1 MKTPLGDKEPRLR
14 SGTLKLGRAAKWL
27 EEDVLGIDPGS
38 IAFFRADGQRAKPS
52 DTIGSL
58 RSTIKVAKR
67 ANG

>member
-1 MKTPLGDKEPRLR
+1 MKTPLGDMELRLR
-14 SGTLKLGRAAKWL
+14 NGTLKLGKAAKWL
-27 EEDVLGIDPGS
+27 EEEVFGIDPGS

-58 RSTIKVAKR
+58 RSTIEVAKR